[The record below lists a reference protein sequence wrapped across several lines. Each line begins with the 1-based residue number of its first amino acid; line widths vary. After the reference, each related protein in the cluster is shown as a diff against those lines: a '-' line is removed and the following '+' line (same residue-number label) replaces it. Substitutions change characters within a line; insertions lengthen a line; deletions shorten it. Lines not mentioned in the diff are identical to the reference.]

1 MGFTLAMRIEVWK
14 TKEER
19 KDYAE
24 LMVRVA
30 IPYIYDIV
38 AMGQSLIVRI

>member
-1 MGFTLAMRIEVWK
+1 MGFTLAMRIKVWK

-19 KDYAE
+19 EDYAE
-24 LMVRVA
+24 LIVHIA

-38 AMGQSLIVRI
+38 AMGESPTVRI